1 MNFWGPEGYYQLGRD
16 LCEGIEW
23 EDVYARFKIATG
35 VTNKSDL
42 ANCLEARGSWL
53 NYCRRYQIVTVVWLR
68 RLVFLKNEYTPQWVL
83 RGTGKPKREGWE
95 LDSPR
100 GQRLQ

>member
-1 MNFWGPEGYYQLGRD
+1 MNFWEPEGYHQLGRD
-16 LCEGIEW
+16 LCKDIEW
-23 EDVYARFKIATG
+23 DDVYARFKIATG

-53 NYCRRYQIVTVVWLR
+53 NYCRRYQIVPVVWLR